1 MHNRWTGCAGTNR
14 TITMRCV
21 VCAALCLGSQHRN
34 VFGSPVNV
42 RSLIQFDAYTH
53 STLSSRPA
61 CTCIL
66 AADVYALVWHT
77 KWMRWRFCVG
87 ILAFSLLA
95 FTDPSTIHMWERR
108 GNNAAFCFGTFKH
121 SNEHKAEWN
130 ARQYFGLCASVCASM
145 ECFVRQTKI
154 SADSW
159 KGEFNVN
166 VRQRRS
172 KLDCVEW
179 EIWQQWNWF
188 RMVFGE
194 CLCVDVDARC

>member
-21 VCAALCLGSQHRN
+21 VCAALCLGSQHRT
-34 VFGSPVNV
+34 VFGSPAVNV

-121 SNEHKAEWN
+121 FERTQGRMKRAPIFRLVCVCVCEHGMFRSANKN
-130 ARQYFGLCASVCASM
+130 LSR
-145 ECFVRQTKI
+145 FV
-154 SADSW
+154 
-159 KGEFNVN
+159 KG
-166 VRQRRS
+166 R
-172 KLDCVEW
+172 
-179 EIWQQWNWF
+179 I
-188 RMVFGE
+188 
-194 CLCVDVDARC
+194 